1 MRKMQPT
8 MARSHHEE
16 KEDFKFEFCVGGI
29 LEWQWSTIFH
39 FQGNPMVRIVVLLV
53 FCVLASLLAL
63 PASTQSINYTDEVK
77 TIQEDPRVKAA
88 FDHIDKDRDAILREW
103 IAITEINAPSKH
115 EQERAKYLE
124 SLLRKFKLEIRYDTA
139 GNLIATRKG
148 IAEKPVTVFDAHMD
162 TVFQP
167 GLKIKATVRDGRVYA
182 PGIGDD
188 TRNIEALL
196 ATIRALDAAK
206 IKTKGDLVFVFTTDE
221 EAGMSGAKQYTK
233 DNKGKVDYY
242 IALDGGY
249 EGFTYAGIGINWYRH
264 HFIGPGGHTRSRT
277 PPYSA
282 TLPLARAIARIYEL
296 RVPSN
301 PSSNLN
307 IGMLGGS
314 EVVNAKASDAWFT
327 VDLRSTS
334 NDVIA
339 DLEKKIAT
347 ILDEEAK
354 RAGMTVRT
362 DIISSSPAAVLPG
375 NRDSKLV
382 KIAEAVHRAMGFD
395 PPIGNAGSNNSS
407 AALLQGINSISTGAG
422 PCNDS
427 HALTENCEIEPLYK
441 GIKKILL
448 LEVSLAGLAQ

>member
-1 MRKMQPT
+1 MR
-8 MARSHHEE
+8 
-16 KEDFKFEFCVGGI
+16 
-29 LEWQWSTIFH
+29 
-39 FQGNPMVRIVVLLV
+39 RIIVALV
-53 FCVLASLLAL
+53 FCVWASPVWSQSVA
-63 PASTQSINYTDEVK
+63 PADEVK
-77 TIQEDPRVKAA
+77 TIQDNARMKAA
-88 FDHIDKDRDAILREW
+88 FDHIDKDRDAILHEW

-115 EQERAKYLE
+115 EQERARFLE
-124 SLLRKFKLEIRYDTA
+124 TLLRKHKLEIRYDTA

-148 IAEKPVTVFDAHMD
+148 TAGRPVTVFDAHMD

-167 GLKIKATVRDGRVYA
+167 GLKIKATVREGRVYA
-182 PGIGDD
+182 PGVGDD

-196 ATIRALDAAK
+196 ATIRALDAAN
-206 IKTKGDLVFVFTTDE
+206 IKTKGDLVFLFTTDE

-242 IALDGGY
+242 VALDGGY

-282 TLPLARAIARIYEL
+282 SLPLARAISRIYEL
-296 RVPSN
+296 QVPTN

-339 DLEKKIAT
+339 DLDKKIAA

-354 RAGMTVRT
+354 RAGMTVKT
-362 DIISSSPAAVLPG
+362 DVISSSPAAVLPG
-375 NRDSKLV
+375 NRESRLV
-382 KIAEAVHRAMGFD
+382 KMAEAVHRAMGFN

-407 AALLQGINSISTGAG
+407 AALLEGISSISTGAG

-441 GIKKILL
+441 GTKKILL
-448 LEVSLAGLAQ
+448 LAVALAGLDQ

>member
-1 MRKMQPT
+1 MRFSLSILSIFLILSNVFAQTPT
-8 MARSHHEE
+8 
-16 KEDFKFEFCVGGI
+16 D
-29 LEWQWSTIFH
+29 Q
-39 FQGNPMVRIVVLLV
+39 
-53 FCVLASLLAL
+53 
-63 PASTQSINYTDEVK
+63 VK
-77 TIQEDPRVKAA
+77 SVQDDPRVKAA

-103 IAITEINAPSKH
+103 IAITEINAPSKQ
-115 EQERAKYLE
+115 EQERAKYIE
-124 SLLRKFKLEIRYDTA
+124 SLLRKSKLDIRYDSA

-148 IAEKPVTVFDAHMD
+148 TGGGPVTVFDAHMD

-206 IKTKGDLVFVFTTDE
+206 IKTRGDLVFLFTTDE
-221 EAGMSGAKQYTK
+221 EAGMTGAKQYTK

-296 RVPSN
+296 KVPAN

-314 EVVNAKASDAWFT
+314 EVVNAKASDAWLT

-339 DLEKKIAT
+339 DLEQKIAA

-354 RAGMTVRT
+354 RVGMTVKT
-362 DIISSSPAAVLPG
+362 DVISASPAAVLPG
-375 NRDSKLV
+375 NRESNLV

-407 AALLQGINSISTGAG
+407 AALLQGITSISTGAG
-422 PCNDS
+422 PCSDS
-427 HALTENCEIEPLYK
+427 HALTENCEIEPLYR
-441 GIKKILL
+441 GTKKILL
-448 LEVSLAGLAQ
+448 LAVALSVLDQ

>member
-1 MRKMQPT
+1 MRFILLILSIFFILSNVSGQ
-8 MARSHHEE
+8 SHADH
-16 KEDFKFEFCVGGI
+16 
-29 LEWQWSTIFH
+29 
-39 FQGNPMVRIVVLLV
+39 
-53 FCVLASLLAL
+53 
-63 PASTQSINYTDEVK
+63 VK
-77 TIQEDPRVKAA
+77 SIQEDPRVKAA
-88 FDHIDKDRDAILREW
+88 FDYIDKDRDAILREW
-103 IAITEINAPSKH
+103 IAITEINAPSKQ
-115 EQERAKYLE
+115 EQERAKYIE
-124 SLLRKFKLEIRYDTA
+124 SLLRKHKLDIRYDSA

-148 IAEKPVTVFDAHMD
+148 TGGGPVTVFDAHMD

-182 PGIGDD
+182 PGVGDD

-206 IKTKGDLVFVFTTDE
+206 IKTRGDLVFLFTTDE
-221 EAGMSGAKQYTK
+221 EVGMTGAKQYTK

-296 RVPSN
+296 KVPTS

-314 EVVNAKASDAWFT
+314 EVVNAKAADAWFT

-339 DLEKKIAT
+339 DLEKKIAA

-354 RAGMTVRT
+354 RAGVTVKT
-362 DIISSSPAAVLPG
+362 DVISSSPAAVLPG
-375 NRDSKLV
+375 NRESDLV

-422 PCNDS
+422 PCSDT
-427 HALTENCEIEPLYK
+427 HALTENCEIEPLYR

-448 LEVSLAGLAQ
+448 LEVALAGLSK

>member
-1 MRKMQPT
+1 MYKVAPGLVL
-8 MARSHHEE
+8 
-16 KEDFKFEFCVGGI
+16 C
-29 LEWQWSTIFH
+29 
-39 FQGNPMVRIVVLLV
+39 LLV
-53 FCVLASLLAL
+53 SSLAL
-63 PASTQSINYTDEVK
+63 SQGAQYLD
-77 TIQEDPRVKAA
+77 RVKAIQSDPQFSTA
-88 FDHIDKDRDAILREW
+88 NDYIDKNHDSILKEW
-103 IAITEINAPSKH
+103 IAITEINAPSKQ
-115 EQERAKYLE
+115 EQERAKYIE
-124 SLLRKFKLEIRYDTA
+124 SLLRKYKLQDIRFDAA
-139 GNLIATRKG
+139 GNLIGVRKG
-148 IAEKPVTVFDAHMD
+148 VGGGPITVFDAHMD

-196 ATIRALDAAK
+196 TTIRALDAAK

-221 EAGMSGAKQYTK
+221 EAGMSGAKFFTK
-233 DNKGKVDYY
+233 ENKGKVDYY
-242 IALDGGY
+242 VALDGGY

-282 TLPLARAIARIYEL
+282 TLPLSRAINRIYEL
-296 RVPSN
+296 KVPTN

-314 EVVNAKASDAWFT
+314 EVVNAKASDAWFS
-327 VDLRSTS
+327 VDLRSTD
-334 NDVIA
+334 NAVIA
-339 DLEKKIAT
+339 DLEKKIAA

-354 RAGMTVRT
+354 RVGMTVKT
-362 DIISSSPAAVLPG
+362 DLISSSPAAVLPG
-375 NRDSKLV
+375 NRDSELV
-382 KIAEAVHRAMGFD
+382 KIAEAVHRAMGFE

-407 AALLQGINSISTGAG
+407 AALLQGITSISTGAG

-441 GIKKILL
+441 GIKKMLL
-448 LEVSLAGLAQ
+448 LEVALAGLASDLR

>member
-1 MRKMQPT
+1 MRL
-8 MARSHHEE
+8 
-16 KEDFKFEFCVGGI
+16 I
-29 LEWQWSTIFH
+29 L
-39 FQGNPMVRIVVLLV
+39 LL
-53 FCVLASLLAL
+53 LQLLLILSSVSA
-63 PASTQSINYTDEVK
+63 QSQSYAEQVK
-77 TIQEDPRVKAA
+77 SIQDDPRVKAA

-103 IAITEINAPSKH
+103 IAITEINAPSQH
-115 EQERAKYLE
+115 EKERAKYIE
-124 SLLRKFKLEIRYDTA
+124 SLLRKHKLEIRYDSA

-148 IAEKPVTVFDAHMD
+148 TGGGPVAVFDAHLD

-182 PGIGDD
+182 PGVGDD

-206 IKTKGDLVFVFTTDE
+206 IKTKGDIVFLFTTE
-221 EAGMSGAKQYTK
+221 EETSMAGAEQYTK

-242 IALDGGY
+242 VALDGGY
-249 EGFTYAGIGINWYRH
+249 EGFTYAGIGITWYRH

-282 TLPLARAIARIYEL
+282 TLPMARAIARIYEL
-296 RVPSN
+296 KVPTN

-314 EVVNAKASDAWFT
+314 EVVNAKASDAWFS

-334 NDVIA
+334 NEVIA
-339 DLEKKIAT
+339 DLEQKIAA

-354 RAGMTVRT
+354 RVGMTIKT
-362 DIISSSPAAVLPG
+362 DVISSSPAAVLPG
-375 NRDSKLV
+375 NRESHLV
-382 KIAEAVHRAMGFD
+382 KMAEAVHRAMGFD

-407 AALLQGINSISTGAG
+407 AALLQGISSISTGAG
-422 PCNDS
+422 PCS
-427 HALTENCEIEPLYK
+427 ETHALTENCEIEPLYR

-448 LEVSLAGLAQ
+448 LEIALAGLAP

>member
-1 MRKMQPT
+1 MRASKTVLSFCLLLIAATQPVVAQT
-8 MARSHHEE
+8 TSLA
-16 KEDFKFEFCVGGI
+16 DQVGR
-29 LEWQWSTIFH
+29 LQ
-39 FQGNPMVRIVVLLV
+39 
-53 FCVLASLLAL
+53 
-63 PASTQSINYTDEVK
+63 D
-77 TIQEDPRVKAA
+77 DPSVKAA
-88 FDHIDKDRDAILREW
+88 NDYIDKHRDPILSEW
-103 IAITEINAPSKH
+103 IAITEINAPSKQ

-124 SLLRKFKLEIRYDTA
+124 GLLRKQKLDIRYDSA

-148 IAEKPVTVFDAHMD
+148 SGNGPVTVIDAHMD

-196 ATIRALDAAK
+196 AMIRALDSAN
-206 IKTKGDLVFVFTTDE
+206 IKTKGDLVFLFTTDE
-221 EAGMSGAKQYTK
+221 EAGMTGAKQYTK

-282 TLPLARAIARIYEL
+282 VLPLARAISRIYDL
-296 RVPSN
+296 PVPTN

-314 EVVNAKASDAWFT
+314 DVVNAKASDAWFT
-327 VDLRSTS
+327 VDLRSTD
-334 NDVIA
+334 NAVIA
-339 DLEKKIAT
+339 DLEKKIAD
-347 ILDEEAK
+347 IVQEEAT
-354 RAGMTVRT
+354 RVGVTVKT
-362 DIISSSPAAVLPG
+362 DIISQSPAAVLPG
-375 NRDSKLV
+375 NRDSHLV
-382 KIAEAVHRAMGFD
+382 KMAEAVHRAMGFN
-395 PPIGNAGSNNSS
+395 PPIGNAGANNSS
-407 AALLQGINSISTGAG
+407 AALLQGISSISTGAG

-448 LEVSLAGLAQ
+448 LGIALAGLDK

>member
-1 MRKMQPT
+1 MR
-8 MARSHHEE
+8 
-16 KEDFKFEFCVGGI
+16 FI
-29 LEWQWSTIFH
+29 LSILSIFVILS
-39 FQGNPMVRIVVLLV
+39 NV
-53 FCVLASLLAL
+53 FAQT
-63 PASTQSINYTDEVK
+63 PAERVK
-77 TIQEDPRVKAA
+77 SIQEDPRVKAA

-103 IAITEINAPSKH
+103 IAVTEINAPSKQ
-115 EQERAKYLE
+115 EQERAKYIE
-124 SLLRKFKLEIRYDTA
+124 SLLRKSNLDIRYDSA

-148 IAEKPVTVFDAHMD
+148 TGGGPVTVFDAHMD

-167 GLKIKATVRDGRVYA
+167 GLKIKATVRDGLVYA

-206 IKTKGDLVFVFTTDE
+206 IKTKGDLVFLFTTDE
-221 EAGMSGAKQYTK
+221 EAGMTGAKQYTK

-296 RVPSN
+296 KVPTN

-339 DLEKKIAT
+339 DLEQKIAA

-354 RAGMTVRT
+354 RAGVTVKT
-362 DIISSSPAAVLPG
+362 DVISASPAAVLPG
-375 NRDSKLV
+375 NRESNLV

-407 AALLQGINSISTGAG
+407 AALLQGITSISTGAG
-422 PCNDS
+422 PCSDS
-427 HALTENCEIEPLYK
+427 HALTENCEIEPLYR

-448 LEVSLAGLAQ
+448 LGVSLAGLDQ

>member
-1 MRKMQPT
+1 MRL
-8 MARSHHEE
+8 
-16 KEDFKFEFCVGGI
+16 FLI
-29 LEWQWSTIFH
+29 LLT
-39 FQGNPMVRIVVLLV
+39 LLV
-53 FCVLASLLAL
+53 SV
-63 PASTQSINYTDEVK
+63 QSQAQSHAELVK
-77 TIQEDPRVKAA
+77 TIQDDPRVKAA

-103 IAITEINAPSKH
+103 IAITEINAPSKQ
-115 EQERAKYLE
+115 EQERAKFIE
-124 SLLRKFKLEIRYDTA
+124 SLLRKHKLEIRYDSA

-148 IAEKPVTVFDAHMD
+148 TSGGPVTVFDAHMD

-182 PGIGDD
+182 PGVGDD

-196 ATIRALDAAK
+196 ATIRALDAAR
-206 IKTKGDLVFVFTTDE
+206 IKTKGDLVFLFTTDE
-221 EAGMSGAKQYTK
+221 EVGMTGAKQYTK

-242 IALDGGY
+242 VALDGGY

-296 RVPSN
+296 KVPTS

-314 EVVNAKASDAWFT
+314 EVVNAKAADAWFT

-339 DLEKKIAT
+339 DLEKKIAM
-347 ILDEEAK
+347 ILDEEAT
-354 RAGMTVRT
+354 RAGVTVKT
-362 DIISSSPAAVLPG
+362 EVISASPAAILPG
-375 NRDSKLV
+375 NRESNLV

-422 PCNDS
+422 PCSDS

-441 GIKKILL
+441 GIKKLLL
-448 LEVSLAGLAQ
+448 LEVALAGLAP

>member
-1 MRKMQPT
+1 MFAVYYIPIKGKCMR
-8 MARSHHEE
+8 RI
-16 KEDFKFEFCVGGI
+16 I
-29 LEWQWSTIFH
+29 LA
-39 FQGNPMVRIVVLLV
+39 LV
-53 FCVLASLLAL
+53 FCALAAPVWSQSSS
-63 PASTQSINYTDEVK
+63 PADEVK
-77 TIQEDPRVKAA
+77 TIQQDPRVKAA
-88 FDHIDKDRDAILREW
+88 FDYIDNERDGILREW

-115 EQERAKYLE
+115 EQQRAKYLE
-124 SLLRKFKLEIRYDTA
+124 SLLRKFNLDVRYDTA

-148 IAEKPVTVFDAHMD
+148 VATKPVTVFDAHMD

-206 IKTKGDLVFVFTTDE
+206 IKTRGDLVFVFTTDE
-221 EAGMSGAKQYTK
+221 EAGMTGAKQFTK

-242 IALDGGY
+242 VALDGGY

-282 TLPLARAIARIYEL
+282 SLPLARAISRIYDL
-296 RVPSN
+296 KVPTN

-314 EVVNAKASDAWFT
+314 EVPNAKAADAWFT

-339 DLEKKIAT
+339 DLEKQIAT

-354 RAGMTVRT
+354 RAGMTVKT
-362 DIISSSPAAVLPG
+362 DVISTSPAAVLPG
-375 NRDSKLV
+375 NRDSHLV
-382 KIAEAVHRAMGFD
+382 KVAEAVHRAMGFD

-407 AALLQGINSISTGAG
+407 AALLQGISSISTGAG

-448 LEVSLAGLAQ
+448 LEVALAGLAQ

>member
-1 MRKMQPT
+1 
-8 MARSHHEE
+8 
-16 KEDFKFEFCVGGI
+16 
-29 LEWQWSTIFH
+29 
-39 FQGNPMVRIVVLLV
+39 MVRVVVLLV

-63 PASTQSINYTDEVK
+63 PASSQSINYPEAVK

-88 FDHIDKDRDAILREW
+88 FDQIDKDRDGILREW

-124 SLLRKFKLEIRYDTA
+124 SLLRKFNLEIRYDTA

-148 IAEKPVTVFDAHMD
+148 VAGKPVTVFDAHMD

-206 IKTKGDLVFVFTTDE
+206 IKTRGDLVFVFTTDE
-221 EAGMSGAKQYTK
+221 EAGMTGAKQYTK

-242 IALDGGY
+242 VALDGGY

-282 TLPLARAIARIYEL
+282 SLPLARAITRIYDL
-296 RVPSN
+296 KVPAN

-314 EVVNAKASDAWFT
+314 EVPNAKAADAWFT

-339 DLEKKIAT
+339 DLEKQIAT

-354 RAGMTVRT
+354 RAGMSVKT
-362 DIISSSPAAVLPG
+362 DVISASPAAVLPG
-375 NRDSKLV
+375 NRDSHLV
-382 KIAEAVHRAMGFD
+382 KMAEAVHRAMGFN

-407 AALLQGINSISTGAG
+407 AALLQGISSISTGAG

-441 GIKKILL
+441 GIKKMLL
-448 LEVSLAGLAQ
+448 LELALAELAQ